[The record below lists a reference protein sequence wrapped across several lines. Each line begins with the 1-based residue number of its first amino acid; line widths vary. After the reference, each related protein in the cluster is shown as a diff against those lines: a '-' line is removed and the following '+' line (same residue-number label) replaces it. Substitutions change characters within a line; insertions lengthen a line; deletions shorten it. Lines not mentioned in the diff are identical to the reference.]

1 MSVRYLLIFVLFFS
15 SLISAEAESD
25 RFTTSKNTEKASAAL
40 NFQKFL
46 LSKYEVKATRTEGE
60 DDRDENSNW
69 ENLQHQRLEAVVDEV
84 SSKFEPLQDY
94 FNYKLL
100 TGYHA
105 GDVTYHV
112 GSFARHISNILQTLP
127 DIAMLPQLTWLWR
140 LILSGK
146 REKVST
152 VLQLLL
158 ILQARNLS

>member
-15 SLISAEAESD
+15 NLISRSSSEGESE
-25 RFTTSKNTEKASAAL
+25 RFTTSENTEKASAAQ

-69 ENLQHQRLEAVVDEV
+69 ENLQHQRMEAVVDGV
-84 SSKFEPLQDY
+84 NSMFEPLQDY

-127 DIAMLPQLTWLWR
+127 DIAMLPKLTWLWR

-146 REKVST
+146 REKNGGT
-152 VLQLLL
+152 VQLL
-158 ILQARNLS
+158 